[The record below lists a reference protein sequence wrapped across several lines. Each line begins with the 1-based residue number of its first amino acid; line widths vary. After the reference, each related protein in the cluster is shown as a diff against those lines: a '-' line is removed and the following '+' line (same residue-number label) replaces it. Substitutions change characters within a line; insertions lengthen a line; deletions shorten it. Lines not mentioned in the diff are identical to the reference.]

1 MTVARPAALDG
12 TASRLTRDRGFFAYH
27 GVWAPGVR
35 LFRRLGFGAKA
46 TLVSLCFL
54 VPLALVMGSEG
65 SGMRRLTRET
75 CDVLFSIPMA
85 GEVSS
90 LNVSV
95 ATGVTLFEA
104 MRQRRPT

>member
-12 TASRLTRDRGFFAYH
+12 TASRMNRDRGFFAYH

-54 VPLALVMGSEG
+54 VPLALVMGVWLREVNASIQFSSDE
-65 SGMRRLTRET
+65 LT
-75 CDVLFSIPMA
+75 VVAMVI
-85 GEVSS
+85 S
-90 LNVSV
+90 LSPLQ
-95 ATGVTLFEA
+95 AALLE
-104 MRQRRPT
+104 QRRATLAAVAIGQQ